1 MTCWHCPDVFL
12 CNFFFFLIPDSRL
25 MDFLKQ
31 VISNEVARPTQIPM
45 GLSLFKSE
53 IAGVAGRFAR
63 LVSHNRAVF
72 AQHYANLIQ
81 EEA

>member
-1 MTCWHCPDVFL
+1 MYRRYL
-12 CNFFFFLIPDSRL
+12 NNSFFFCVSDSRL

-53 IAGVAGRFAR
+53 IAGIAGRFAR

-81 EEA
+81 EDA

>member
-1 MTCWHCPDVFL
+1 MILILIIFGVVNL
-12 CNFFFFLIPDSRL
+12 LMFFKLDSRL

-81 EEA
+81 DQA

>member
-1 MTCWHCPDVFL
+1 MVCVS
-12 CNFFFFLIPDSRL
+12 DSRL

-31 VISNEVARPTQIPM
+31 VISNEVARPTQIPS

-53 IAGVAGRFAR
+53 IAGIAGRFAR

-81 EEA
+81 EV